1 MSDLKPAIVID
12 LKNAKD
18 DYSPKPDHD
27 PMGETQEQV
36 YMTKHTCPICNSAG
50 GLVGDGAFDA
60 RHMSSK
66 QFGVEVPIICRSC
79 ASSGG
84 YTDIQELTP
93 EQKKQLMNDE

>member
-36 YMTKHTCPICNSAG
+36 YMTKHTCPNCNSAS

-60 RHMSSK
+60 RHMYSRD
-66 QFGVEVPIICRSC
+66 FGFEVPIICRSC
-79 ASSGG
+79 AASGG
-84 YTDIQELTP
+84 YTDVQELTQD
-93 EQKKQLMNDE
+93 QKKTLLDKD